1 MINEDLS
8 CASTDGEYFYV
19 HTVSG
24 FSNSRSDQ
32 PFAKLKMYNKYIDA
46 KIDTGSQVN
55 ILPSKLFE
63 QLNVSAP
70 LSAADIRLTSYS
82 GDQLT
87 VLGKLKIHCA
97 YKNRYANANFYIVD
111 RRNVPALLNLETAR
125 QLGLIKLTYA
135 IDQHNPKP
143 VHPILSEY
151 NDVFEGIGTFEGL
164 CSINLKENA
173 CPTVCATRKVPFAL
187 RDKLKAELNSMEE
200 KGIITKIT
208 EPTEWVNALVCVVK
222 PNGNIRVCIDP
233 KVLNDNIQRP
243 YYPMRTIDDVTSKL
257 AGATHF
263 SVLDATKGYYSCKLT
278 EESSK
283 PTTFTTPFGRYRYL
297 RLPMGIRSSQDIYNR
312 KMEEALEDIDG
323 AACIVDD
330 LIIFWKV
337 ESRKR

>member
-1 MINEDLS
+1 M
-8 CASTDGEYFYV
+8 
-19 HTVSG
+19 
-24 FSNSRSDQ
+24 
-32 PFAKLKMYNKYIDA
+32 
-46 KIDTGSQVN
+46 N

-63 QLNVSAP
+63 QLNVSAL

-87 VLGKLKIHCA
+87 VLGKLRIHCA

-111 RRNVPALLNLETAR
+111 QRNVPTLLNLETVR

-143 VHPILSEY
+143 VHPRLSEY
-151 NDVFEGIGTFEGL
+151 SDLFEGIGTLEGL
-164 CSINLKENA
+164 CSVNLKENA

-187 RDKLKAELNSMEE
+187 RDKLKAELNSMEK

-208 EPTEWVNALVCVVK
+208 EPTEWVNALVCVEK
-222 PNGNIRVCIDP
+222 PNSNIRVCIDP

-257 AGATHF
+257 PGATHF

-283 PTTFTTPFGRYRYL
+283 LTTFTTPFGRYRYL

-312 KMEEALEDIDG
+312 KMEEALEG
-323 AACIVDD
+323 HNGVACIVDD
-330 LIIFWKV
+330 LIIFGKSKAEHDKNLKRLLIRAREKGIRFNSNRAVICKSEVNYFGHVITDRGLSVDKGKV
-337 ESRKR
+337 